1 MVKKQMSKTSVSSTG
16 GERFRTPMLVGGAST
31 RFTMSTEGSSRPPGC
46 SSVSAE
52 RSSSARTLERFGAHV
67 KDASS
72 LTFLRRQQ
80 LVSLFWAVKQKQNGH
95 NSLAVRP
102 SVLLNHMK
110 RCFLICKQRRRCCHP
125 LNRDS
130 NAG

>member
-1 MVKKQMSKTSVSSTG
+1 MPT
-16 GERFRTPMLVGGAST
+16 LVGGAFT
-31 RFTMSTEGSSRPPGC
+31 HITMSTEGSSRPPGC
-46 SSVSAE
+46 SSVSVE
-52 RSSSARTLERFGAHV
+52 RSSSAGTLERFGPHV

-72 LTFLRRQQ
+72 LMFLRGQQ
-80 LVSLFWAVKQKQNGH
+80 LASLFCTVKQKQDGH

-110 RCFLICKQRRRCCHP
+110 RCFLICEQRRRCCHP
-125 LNRDS
+125 LNWDS